1 MADQEMPVVPTDDDA
16 SVAPGLLMHLSD
28 MRGFT
33 LPDPLPDIRG
43 WKVALPDGR
52 RAGTVE
58 DLIVDTDALVVKYLE
73 VKLDHDILGTD
84 DDTWV
89 LVPIG
94 AARLDDEEERA
105 IVDRLPVSGLENA
118 PRQYAGHPVPT
129 RDQERALRDYY
140 GSATDSEG
148 PRGLFDPRRFW
159 GKRGSARSTPPVEA
173 VVVEEVVVEGMIDA
187 PPRQAGQPGE
197 ARPRP

>member
-1 MADQEMPVVPTDDDA
+1 
-16 SVAPGLLMHLSD
+16 MHLSE

-33 LPDPLPDIRG
+33 LPDPLPEIRG
-43 WKVALPDGR
+43 WKVVLPDGR

-58 DLIVDTDALVVKYLE
+58 DLIVDTSGLVVKYLE
-73 VKLDHDILGTD
+73 VKVDHDFLGTD
-84 DDTWV
+84 DDNWV

-94 AARLDDEEERA
+94 AARLDDGEERV
-105 IVDRLPVSGLENA
+105 IVDRLPVSGLEKA

-148 PRGLFDPRRFW
+148 RRGLFDPRRFW
-159 GKRGSARSTPPVEA
+159 GRHGSAGDTPPVEA
-173 VVVEEVVVEGMIDA
+173 VVVEEVIVDGVVTER
-187 PPRQAGQPGE
+187 PPRAGQPGE

>member
-1 MADQEMPVVPTDDDA
+1 
-16 SVAPGLLMHLSD
+16 MHLSD

-43 WKVALPDGR
+43 WKVVLPDGR

-58 DLIVDTDALVVKYLE
+58 DLIVDTDALAVKYLE

-84 DDTWV
+84 DDNWV

-105 IVDRLPVSGLENA
+105 IVDRLPVGGLENA

-129 RDQERALRDYY
+129 RDQEQALRDYY
-140 GSATDSEG
+140 RSASDSVG
-148 PRGLFDPRRFW
+148 QRGLFDPRRFW
-159 GKRGSARSTPPVEA
+159 GRRGSATNTPPVEA
-173 VVVEEVVVEGMIDA
+173 VVVEEVVVDRVVGER
-187 PPRQAGQPGE
+187 PPRAGQPGE